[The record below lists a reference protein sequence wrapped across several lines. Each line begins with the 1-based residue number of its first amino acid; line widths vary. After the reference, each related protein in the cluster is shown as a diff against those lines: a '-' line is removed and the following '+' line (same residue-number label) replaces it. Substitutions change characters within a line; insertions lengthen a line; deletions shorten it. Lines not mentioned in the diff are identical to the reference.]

1 MNSIALRCI
10 QIKNLMRYTPVLI
23 LLFLGVFFSAITP
36 LEASSGNKI
45 GDKPLIKELLD
56 VIQDVKTQ
64 NISDEYPCFSSPV
77 QKRCTERPQTKNAR
91 QIKVQKTLRLLDILE
106 VNQIKGTW
114 TIRAF
119 MMTRW
124 KDRKRLRFK
133 GKDFDGRTRLIYN
146 DVLADEQ
153 IKRIWTPNLTI
164 INAISERNREK
175 LTLTIDRN
183 GTVQVKEIF
192 TAEIR
197 TNFDYRKFPFDEQ
210 TATIEIEPFT
220 EINKSVRLVPAV
232 RKSGNSSTPPDTWEA
247 GEFSGVFSTRPGA
260 RFELSSDKPGAWLAP
275 DGANDFS
282 LVTYK
287 LELKRN
293 YLNFLTTAI
302 LILFLHAIAL
312 WFSAMSWD
320 HYKQSIDWP
329 FPILISIVLFSQFG
343 QTVLPTLSYLTLY
356 DILRVQ
362 IYIYFIADLL
372 VWTAGR
378 RLAKLEDIPAQ
389 IRNKR
394 IRVHILG
401 PLFIIFWALTIY
413 LSDTVTS
420 VF

>member
-1 MNSIALRCI
+1 
-10 QIKNLMRYTPVLI
+10 MRYTPFAI
-23 LLFLGVFFSAITP
+23 LLFLGVFFSALTP
-36 LEASSGNKI
+36 LEASSGNTI
-45 GDKPLIKELLD
+45 GDKPLIKERGG
-56 VIQDVKTQ
+56 VTQDVKIQ
-64 NISDEYPCFSSPV
+64 NVSDKYPCFSGPV
-77 QKRCTERPQTKNAR
+77 RKRCTERPQTKNAR
-91 QIKVQKTLRLLDILE
+91 QIKVQNTLRLLDILE

-124 KDRKRLRFK
+124 KDRKRLSFK
-133 GKDFDGRTRLIYN
+133 GKDFDGRTRIIYD

-153 IKRIWTPNLTI
+153 IKRIWTPNLAI

-175 LTLTIDRN
+175 STLTIDRN
-183 GTVQVKEIF
+183 GTVQIKEIF

-197 TNFDYRKFPFDEQ
+197 TNFDYRKFPFDRQ

-247 GEFSGVFSTRPGA
+247 GEFAGVFSTRPGA

-275 DGANDFS
+275 DGVNDFS

-302 LILFLHAIAL
+302 LILFLHAIAV

-320 HYKQSIDWP
+320 VYKTALDWP
-329 FPILISIVLFSQFG
+329 FPILISVVLFGQFG
-343 QTVLPTLSYLTLY
+343 QTILPSLSYLTLY
-356 DILRVQ
+356 DILRLQ
-362 IYIYFIADLL
+362 LYIYFVADLL
-372 VWTAGR
+372 VWTFGR
-378 RLAKLEDIPAQ
+378 RLAKLEDISAQ
-389 IRNKR
+389 ISTKR
-394 IRVHILG
+394 MRVYILG
-401 PLFIIFWALTIY
+401 PLFIIFWALTIS
-413 LSDTVTS
+413 LSNTVTS
-420 VF
+420 IY

>member
-1 MNSIALRCI
+1 
-10 QIKNLMRYTPVLI
+10 MRYTPFPI
-23 LLFLGVFFSAITP
+23 LLLFGLFFSAITP
-36 LEASSGNKI
+36 LEASTENKI
-45 GDKPLIKELLD
+45 SNKPLVKELLS
-56 VIQDVKTQ
+56 VIQDAKTQ
-64 NISDEYPCFSSPV
+64 NGLNKYPCFFGPV
-77 QKRCTERPQTKNAR
+77 QKRCKERPQTKNAR
-91 QIKVQKTLRLLDILE
+91 QIKVQNTLRLLDILE
-106 VNQIKGTW
+106 INQIKGTW
-114 TIRAF
+114 TVRAF
-119 MMTRW
+119 MLTRW
-124 KDRKRLRFK
+124 RDRKRLRFN
-133 GKDFDGRTRLIYN
+133 GKDFNDRTRLTYN
-146 DVLADEQ
+146 DILADEQ
-153 IKRIWTPNLTI
+153 IKRIWTPNLTV

-175 LTLTIDRN
+175 LTLTIARN
-183 GTVQVKEIF
+183 GMVQVKEIF

-197 TNFDYRKFPFDEQ
+197 TNFDYRKFPFDQQ

-247 GEFSGVFSTRPGA
+247 GDFTGVFSTRPGA
-260 RFELSSDKPGAWLAP
+260 RYELSSDKPGAWLAP

-293 YLNFLTTAI
+293 YLNLLTTAI

-329 FPILISIVLFSQFG
+329 FPILISIIIFGQFG
-343 QTVLPTLSYLTLY
+343 QTILPSLSYLTLY

-362 IYIYFIADLL
+362 LYIYFIADLL

-389 IRNKR
+389 IKSKQLR
-394 IRVHILG
+394 IYILG
-401 PLFIIFWALTIY
+401 PVFITLWAVTIFFSETF
-413 LSDTVTS
+413 TS
-420 VF
+420 LY

>member
-1 MNSIALRCI
+1 
-10 QIKNLMRYTPVLI
+10 MRYTPFPI
-23 LLFLGVFFSAITP
+23 LLLFGFFFFAITP
-36 LEASSGNKI
+36 LEASTENRIS
-45 GDKPLIKELLD
+45 DKPLVKELLS
-56 VIQDVKTQ
+56 VIQDAKTQ
-64 NISDEYPCFSSPV
+64 NGPNKYPCFFGPV
-77 QKRCTERPQTKNAR
+77 QKRCKERPQTKNAR
-91 QIKVQKTLRLLDILE
+91 QIKVQNTLRLLDILE
-106 VNQIKGTW
+106 INQIKGTW
-114 TIRAF
+114 TVRAF
-119 MMTRW
+119 MLTRW
-124 KDRKRLRFK
+124 KDRKRLRFN
-133 GKDFDGRTRLIYN
+133 GKDFNDRTRLIYN

-153 IKRIWTPNLTI
+153 IKRIWTPNLTV

-175 LTLTIDRN
+175 LTLTIARN

-197 TNFDYRKFPFDEQ
+197 TNFDYRKFPFDQQ

-247 GEFSGVFSTRPGA
+247 GEFTGVFTTRPGA
-260 RFELSSDKPGAWLAP
+260 RYELSSDKPGAWLAP

-329 FPILISIVLFSQFG
+329 FPILISIIIFSQFG
-343 QTVLPTLSYLTLY
+343 QLILPSLSYLTLY

-362 IYIYFIADLL
+362 LYIYFLADLL

-389 IRNKR
+389 IRSKQL
-394 IRVHILG
+394 RVYILG
-401 PLFIIFWALTIY
+401 PVFIILWAVTIF
-413 LSDTVTS
+413 LSETFTS
-420 VF
+420 LY

>member
-1 MNSIALRCI
+1 
-10 QIKNLMRYTPVLI
+10 MRYTPFPI
-23 LLFLGVFFSAITP
+23 LLLFGFFFSAITP
-36 LEASSGNKI
+36 LEASTENRIS
-45 GDKPLIKELLD
+45 DKPLVKELLSA
-56 VIQDVKTQ
+56 IQDAKTQ
-64 NISDEYPCFSSPV
+64 NGPNKYPCFFGPV
-77 QKRCTERPQTKNAR
+77 QKRCKERPQTKNAR
-91 QIKVQKTLRLLDILE
+91 QIKVQNTLRLLDILE
-106 VNQIKGTW
+106 INQIKGTW
-114 TIRAF
+114 AVRAF
-119 MMTRW
+119 MLTRW
-124 KDRKRLRFK
+124 KDRKRLRFN
-133 GKDFDGRTRLIYN
+133 GKDFNDRTRLIYN
-146 DVLADEQ
+146 DILADEQ
-153 IKRIWTPNLTI
+153 IKRIWTPNLTV

-175 LTLTIDRN
+175 LTLTIARN

-197 TNFDYRKFPFDEQ
+197 TNFDYRKFPFDQQ

-247 GEFSGVFSTRPGA
+247 GEFTGVFSTRPGA
-260 RFELSSDKPGAWLAP
+260 RYELSSDKPGAWLAP

-320 HYKQSIDWP
+320 QYKQSIDWP
-329 FPILISIVLFSQFG
+329 FPILISIIIFGQFG
-343 QTVLPTLSYLTLY
+343 QTILPSLSYLTLY

-362 IYIYFIADLL
+362 LYIYFIADLL

-378 RLAKLEDIPAQ
+378 RLAKLEDISEQ
-389 IRNKR
+389 IKSKQL
-394 IRVHILG
+394 RVYILG
-401 PLFIIFWALTIY
+401 PVFITLWAVTIF
-413 LSDTVTS
+413 LSETVTS
-420 VF
+420 LY